1 MRARYWTCSKFADWL
16 RGTAKLK
23 SGTAEEWEEWDKSAK
38 TKHKFRYWLAEE
50 GLRHLQNT
58 VHSVPDVIDSI
69 MIYLNNRFIV
79 KSNALTAHPRDIAPG
94 SWRDVGDRFLL
105 CLFNELQDFVEIE
118 LAWHY
123 IAWNGEE
130 ARNKY
135 NPPSWTA
142 RMIHHR
148 RWRCPQAGLDHL
160 EEKSKIDNTNYTS
173 PNDPTYGDLT
183 SYAKNA
189 LEILTL
195 YKWWTEVYRNR
206 PDPMAASG
214 WSDICD
220 EARKEHGNVLSV
232 LSEPKDKASKKRK
245 AQALALS
252 TKIEKSYR
260 REEQQMLIRLVK
272 IRNSLWT

>member
-23 SGTAEEWEEWDKSAK
+23 SGTAEEWEEWEKSAK
-38 TKHKFRYWLAEE
+38 SKHKFRYWLAEE
-50 GLRHLQNT
+50 GLDRLQNT
-58 VHSVPDVIDSI
+58 VHYVPDVFDSI
-69 MIYLNNRFIV
+69 MIYINNRFIE

-94 SWRDVGDRFLL
+94 SWRDVGDRILL

-123 IAWNGEE
+123 IAWNGDE
-130 ARNKY
+130 ARKKY
-135 NPPSWTA
+135 ESPSWTS
-142 RMIHHR
+142 RLFHRR
-148 RWRCPQAGLDHL
+148 RWRCPQAGLDYL
-160 EEKSKIDNTNYTS
+160 EEKSKIDNTNYTT
-173 PNDPTYGDLT
+173 PNDPTYGDL
-183 SYAKNA
+183 SGYAKNA
-189 LEILTL
+189 LEILAL

-232 LSEPKDKASKKRK
+232 LGKPKDKASKKRK

-252 TKIEKSYR
+252 TKIENSYR
-260 REEQQMLIRLVK
+260 REEQQMLIRLIK